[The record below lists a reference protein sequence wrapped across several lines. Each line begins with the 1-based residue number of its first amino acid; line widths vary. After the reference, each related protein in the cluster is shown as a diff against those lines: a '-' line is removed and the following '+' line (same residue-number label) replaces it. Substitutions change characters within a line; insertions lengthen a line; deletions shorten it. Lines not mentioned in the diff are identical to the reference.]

1 MPTSRELLL
10 EVPGNITMLSS
21 IVYSCWDACIKDDPN
36 GYSLTH
42 PLPSFLPSFPSMCLL
57 IYSLFYSV
65 STPMSTSA
73 PFLPDSIIANPVAYG
88 HIHCAEALKVPLH
101 LMFPQPWVPT
111 KAFPHPLSMLP
122 YSGSKWSTANYLS
135 YSLVEKLFW
144 LSLEKEINT
153 FRCIVLLTHCT
164 H

>member
-1 MPTSRELLL
+1 MRVSRMIPMGTHSLTHLLTHL
-10 EVPGNITMLSS
+10 LTT
-21 IVYSCWDACIKDDPN
+21 YSLT
-36 GYSLTH
+36 YSLTH
-42 PLPSFLPSFPSMCLL
+42 SFTGSCSASASP
-57 IYSLFYSV
+57 
-65 STPMSTSA
+65 SA
-73 PFLPDSIIANPVAYG
+73 PFLPDCIIANPVAYG

-122 YSGSKWSTANYLS
+122 YSGSRWSTANYLS

-153 FRCIVLLTHCT
+153 FRYTVLSNPFHSLTHSLTHLLTHSLT
-164 H
+164 HSY